1 MVDGPQSDVLD
12 GVDFS
17 QVGFYREEKAQ
28 ELPVS
33 TYPDT
38 LVNPCSISGKKT
50 QQLKEKERK
59 KERSC

>member
-17 QVGFYREEKAQ
+17 QVGFYREEKAP

-33 TYPDT
+33 TYLDT
-38 LVNPCSISGKKT
+38 LVNPCSISGENA
-50 QQLKEKERK
+50 QQLKERDSE
-59 KERSC
+59 